1 MTCTQNA
8 AEYCEEPYRGT
19 IYQTW
24 SRMEYQQ
31 EVQGTCKLEFPQPS
45 EGTDK
50 SESEATESVKRIA
63 QRDELTEEAKSS
75 EVSTLA
81 SPKSPVSDKR
91 RILPSVIVH
100 SLTYL
105 DNSSRVRLPSR
116 TVWSLVRNI
125 FEH

>member
-1 MTCTQNA
+1 
-8 AEYCEEPYRGT
+8 
-19 IYQTW
+19 
-24 SRMEYQQ
+24 MEYQQ

-45 EGTDK
+45 GGTDN

-91 RILPSVIVH
+91 RI
-100 SLTYL
+100 
-105 DNSSRVRLPSR
+105 
-116 TVWSLVRNI
+116 
-125 FEH
+125 